1 VEITT
6 EQVKQ
11 LREATG
17 AGIMDCREALKQTG
31 GDVSK
36 AVAYLR
42 EKGLAKASKKADRQ
56 ASDGVIGSYIHHNNR
71 VAVLV
76 ELNSETDFVARTP
89 DFTSLAQTLAM
100 HVAMANPR
108 YLEPGDVPAK
118 VLDAERAM
126 YRKEAESTNK
136 PSQVIDRIVEGKLE
150 KFYDDVCLLRQPYI
164 KDDKLQIGDLVSQAV
179 AKLGENIVIRRF
191 IRYEIGGE

>member
-1 VEITT
+1 MEITT